1 MRCSKR
7 FLIIFISFA
16 LLSSF
21 SLLSCTQDLQESE
34 KVKNIE
40 SITASDTSE
49 KEAEEIEVQGDTSIE
64 IVVTIA
70 PLAEFVEAIAGNKVN
85 VTVMVPP
92 GASPHTYEP
101 RQSQLV
107 SLSNA
112 SVYVKVGTPVE
123 FEISWLPKIKEMNE
137 SMLIVDC
144 SESIVLIDGGH
155 DHDGGHGH
163 ESEDDHHNGEDGV
176 DEHSHE
182 GLHDPHI
189 WLSLKNA
196 SIMVK
201 NIYGKLVEIDP
212 LSEDYY
218 RDNMDA
224 YLKDIEDLD
233 KEIETMFMGIDNKK
247 FMVYHDSWAYFAKDY
262 DLIQIP
268 IEKDGKEP
276 TPKGL
281 KDLIDQAEREE
292 IKVIFASPEFN
303 ISSAEVIAE
312 EIGAAVILISPLAG
326 DYLDNMRNISKEI
339 SKNFKP

>member
-1 MRCSKR
+1 MRCAKR
-7 FLIIFISFA
+7 CIIIFIS
-16 LLSSF
+16 LVWISSF
-21 SLLSCTQDLQESE
+21 SLLSCTQGLQESQR
-34 KVKNIE
+34 VNNTD
-40 SITASDTSE
+40 SIAASETSE
-49 KEAEEIEVQGDTSIE
+49 KAAEEIEVEENIPME
-64 IVVTIA
+64 IAVTIP
-70 PLAEFVEAIAGNKVN
+70 PLAEFVEAITGNRAN

-112 SVYVKVGTPVE
+112 IVYVKVGTPVE

-137 SMLIVDC
+137 RMLIVDC
-144 SESIVLIDGGH
+144 SESIMLIDGGN
-155 DHDGGHGH
+155 GH
-163 ESEDDHHNGEDGV
+163 EHEDDHPHEEDGG
-176 DEHSHE
+176 DTHSHE

-196 SIMVK
+196 SVMVK
-201 NIYGKLVEIDP
+201 NIYEKLVEIDP
-212 LSEDYY
+212 INKDYY
-218 RDNMDA
+218 RENMEV

-233 KEIETMFMGIDNKK
+233 KEIETMFTGIENKK

-262 DLIQIP
+262 GLTQIP

-281 KDLIDQAEREE
+281 KELIDQAKREE

-312 EIGAAVILISPLAG
+312 EIGAAVVLISPLAG

-339 SKNFKP
+339 SKNFRP